1 MTKPTL
7 ADAQKELELREK
19 QKASGA
25 LTAIIASLS
34 NDDEARAEYLK
45 KKRFPQ
51 NPDVVYFTDED
62 NDMAYVDPNTGE
74 IKKEFY
80 DYNDWVDSY
89 DIYGKIVP
97 GIQLA
102 AEIAGGIIGL
112 GAGYRNAPFK
122 PSKIAGRTGAAVG
135 AGGGTTLAGAVAYDA
150 RESISNL
157 VGGPEMNF
165 DKLREDLLYSGLFGS
180 IPIGIGKNASLVRKF
195 DYQGGSDDL
204 SVLLQLAEDTD
215 VDSAVKWYKE
225 NTGVDILPSEVNYA
239 LKDPI
244 RLQRYLQNQQSGTKL
259 RNYYETRNL
268 QIEDAIDS
276 YLDVLQSGKYLS
288 GRAAEKVTGLAD
300 ANPALTVKD
309 LSEEVVKEMAAK
321 RKARY
326 LRELEKAKSETDNY
340 FVKESGEV
348 ITPVEQAE
356 LKDLLDT
363 IPQQDKAAYLR
374 QNGLKEVEE
383 LLKIDTS
390 PIIKKIDD
398 MLADPDT
405 SEIRAKTL
413 QNIKKMFYNAD
424 GSSKDTVGSL
434 HALKAEDLGN
444 MVSEAGPSGSTAQNA
459 IASDIKESLNLLIKE
474 YSPIYNRATSI
485 YNPEKT
491 HLQVLEKGVVGVLS
505 KLVGDDTKL
514 AKTVQRMFRGQASE
528 REVRAF
534 RRIIQTKD
542 PQAFQNL
549 KHMFLSDEL
558 ASSAGFL
565 QFTKKVGFGN
575 LNPRYIDAQRARDF
589 ALDDYAKA
597 LNEFGLNS
605 KEVTLAGNKLKI
617 AKDTFQDASK
627 YLDQRK
633 KVYKSMLS
641 DKEFDAFVLLT
652 DTIQRASF
660 VAKQSDSMTM
670 PFTRQREAIVEM
682 GVGPIGASTDFALK
696 IFDFINLKN
705 SRQAYKNKVGDE
717 LESEMINLLLNEKNI
732 DEVLEGIKIVRPYI
746 YATAQGGFRTPSG
759 IDESSSLGDIEEEV
773 VEGEI
778 EKAQREMQ
786 KRDLQKKE
794 IQNQENLST
803 QLDSALD
810 SFNPSNIP
818 LVPPVTAVT
827 PQSMISETILPNPKD
842 RELAERLMANK
853 SGIGGLA

>member
-326 LRELEKAKSETDNY
+326 LRELEKAKS
-340 FVKESGEV
+340 
-348 ITPVEQAE
+348 
-356 LKDLLDT
+356 
-363 IPQQDKAAYLR
+363 
-374 QNGLKEVEE
+374 EE

-786 KRDLQKKE
+786 KRDLQKRE

-803 QLDSALD
+803 QIDSALNL
-810 SFNPSNIP
+810 FKPSNTP